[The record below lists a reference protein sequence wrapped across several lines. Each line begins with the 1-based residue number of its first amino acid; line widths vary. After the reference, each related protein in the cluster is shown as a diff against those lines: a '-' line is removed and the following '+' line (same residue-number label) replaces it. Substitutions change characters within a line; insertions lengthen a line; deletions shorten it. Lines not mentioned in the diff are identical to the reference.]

1 MKVIL
6 LYFFFASNLFALSQR
21 EQLNA
26 TIDSLL
32 KTDNATPFNGIIYCL
47 SDDKIVL
54 NKVQG
59 FSDLTA
65 KSPLNLTDQF
75 VIGSIS
81 KQFTA
86 AIILKEYERK
96 NVQLH
101 VPIRW
106 YLPELKQKWADT
118 VTIHQLLT
126 HTHGIVD
133 MNKPSIF
140 PAGTDFNYSQI
151 GYDLLAKIAERATG
165 KKFELLSKELFK
177 KCGMSSTLHPDSDG
191 IKSLVIGYTAKK
203 DELEVE
209 VNSFQN
215 FPAAGCF
222 ISTAEDLVKWNKCLY
237 GGKILKKKTLKLMQ
251 TQHQGAVRNHP
262 LFGETH
268 YGYGITVSNEND
280 NLQLGQTGFAPGF
293 VSMNYYYPKTKT
305 SLIILSN
312 MVYGEGDLKK
322 AFEYHLKIQNILLKS
337 LIEN

>member
-1 MKVIL
+1 MKFYLLFIL
-6 LYFFFASNLFALSQR
+6 FTWNLPLFSQY
-21 EQLNA
+21 EKLNA
-26 TIDSLL
+26 SIDSLL
-32 KTDNATPFNGIIYCL
+32 KVQSSTPFNGVVYCV
-47 SDDKIVL
+47 SDDQVIL
-54 NKVQG
+54 NRVQG
-59 FSDLTA
+59 FSDMTA
-65 KSPLNLTDQF
+65 KSPLKVTDQF

-140 PAGTDFNYSQI
+140 PAGTSYNYSQI

-165 KKFELLSKELFK
+165 KKFDVLSKELFE
-177 KCGMSSTLHPDSDG
+177 KCGMTSSLHPDSEG
-191 IKSLVIGYTAKK
+191 IKSLVIGYTAKNN
-203 DELEVE
+203 ELDVE

-215 FPAAGCF
+215 YPAAGCF
-222 ISTAEDLVKWNKCLY
+222 ISTAEDLVKWNECLY
-237 GGKILKKKTLKLMQ
+237 GGKVLKKKTLKLMQ
-251 TQHQGAVRNHP
+251 TQHEGAVRNHP

-268 YGYGITVSNEND
+268 YGYGITITKVND
-280 NLQLGQTGFAPGF
+280 QFQLGQTGFSPGF
-293 VSMNYYYPKTKT
+293 VSMNYYFPETKT

-312 MVYGEGDLKK
+312 TVYGEGDLKK
-322 AFEYHLKIQNILLKS
+322 AFEYHVNVLDFIQKWQ
-337 LIEN
+337 ER

>member
-1 MKVIL
+1 MKYYL
-6 LYFFFASNLFALSQR
+6 LFLLFVWNVPLFSQHEKLKAS
-21 EQLNA
+21 
-26 TIDSLL
+26 IDSLL
-32 KTDNATPFNGIIYCL
+32 KVQSSTPFNGVIYCV
-47 SDDKIVL
+47 SDDEIVL
-54 NKVQG
+54 NNVQG

-65 KSPLNLTDQF
+65 KSPLNLNDQF

-106 YLPELKQKWADT
+106 YLPELKQKWADS

-140 PAGTDFNYSQI
+140 PAGSSYNYSQI

-165 KKFELLSKELFK
+165 KKFDVLSKELFK
-177 KCGMSSTLHPDSDG
+177 KCGMTSTLHPDSDG

-215 FPAAGCF
+215 YPAAGGF
-222 ISTAEDLVKWNKCLY
+222 ISTVEDLVKWNECLY
-237 GGKILKKKTLKLMQ
+237 GGKVLKKKTLKLMQ

-268 YGYGITVSNEND
+268 YGYGITITKEKEI
-280 NLQLGQTGFAPGF
+280 LQLGQTGFTPGF
-293 VSMNYYYPKTKT
+293 VSMNFYYPETKT

-312 MVYGEGDLKK
+312 TVYGEGDLKK
-322 AFEYHLKIQNILLKS
+322 AFEYHLKILQLFTGSK
-337 LIEN
+337 

>member
-1 MKVIL
+1 MKYYLFFL
-6 LYFFFASNLFALSQR
+6 LIAWNLPLFSQY
-21 EQLNA
+21 EKLNA
-26 TIDSLL
+26 SIDSLL
-32 KTDNATPFNGIIYCL
+32 KVQSSTPFNGVIYSV
-47 SDDKIVL
+47 SDDKIIL

-59 FSDLTA
+59 FSDMTA
-65 KSPLNLTDQF
+65 KSPLNVTDQF

-106 YLPELKQKWADT
+106 YLPELKQKWADS

-140 PAGTDFNYSQI
+140 PAGTSYNYSQI

-165 KKFELLSKELFK
+165 KKFDVLSKELFE
-177 KCGMSSTLHPDSDG
+177 KCGMTSTLHPDSEG

-203 DELEVE
+203 NELEVE

-215 FPAAGCF
+215 YPAAGCF
-222 ISTAEDLVKWNKCLY
+222 ISTVEDLVRWNECLY

-268 YGYGITVSNEND
+268 YGYGITIRNEKEI
-280 NLQLGQTGFAPGF
+280 LQLGQTGFTPGF
-293 VSMNYYYPKTKT
+293 VSMNYYYPETKT

-312 MVYGEGDLKK
+312 AVYGEGDLKK
-322 AFEYHLKIQNILLKS
+322 AFEYHLKVLELFRNL
-337 LIEN
+337 

>member
-1 MKVIL
+1 MKYTLFIIL
-6 LYFFFASNLFALSQR
+6 FVWNCSLLAQYDK
-21 EQLNA
+21 LNSA
-26 TIDSLL
+26 VDSLL
-32 KTDNATPFNGIIYCL
+32 KSNTTTPFNGVIYCV
-47 SDDKIVL
+47 SDDEIVL
-54 NKVQG
+54 NNVQG

-106 YLPELKQKWADT
+106 YLPELKQKWADS

-140 PAGTDFNYSQI
+140 PAGSSYNYSQI

-165 KKFELLSKELFK
+165 KKFDVLSKELFK
-177 KCGMSSTLHPDSDG
+177 KCGMTSTLHPDSDG
-191 IKSLVIGYTAKK
+191 IKSLVIGYTAKN

-215 FPAAGCF
+215 YPAAGGF
-222 ISTAEDLVKWNKCLY
+222 ISTVEDLVKWNECLY
-237 GGKILKKKTLKLMQ
+237 GGKVLKKKTLKLMQ

-268 YGYGITVSNEND
+268 YGYGITITNEKEI
-280 NLQLGQTGFAPGF
+280 LQLGQTGFTPGF
-293 VSMNYYYPKTKT
+293 VSMNYYYPETKT

-312 MVYGEGDLKK
+312 TVYGEGDLKK
-322 AFEYHLKIQNILLKS
+322 AFEYHLKILQLFTGSK
-337 LIEN
+337 